1 MDNFGRKQWTIDQL
15 YRAAKQSLAALS
27 DVPQTE
33 ALLLCGRFLGVA
45 DRMTLLMRGQETV
58 PPEQAEAFLSALGQR
73 EHRPLQYI
81 LGLWPFDGME
91 LRVGEGVL
99 VPREDTLAL
108 VELGCEGLARRMETM
123 PFSRPLRILDLCAG
137 TGAVGLAA
145 ARRLPDARVTCVE
158 LSAEALPYLRANVE
172 KYGGGRVSILEGD
185 VLAGPAS
192 LGIEPGSFDAI
203 LSNPPYIPA
212 DDIPSLAR
220 EVRQEPAMALDGGVD
235 GLDFYRAIASLWKE
249 AVVPGGLVCFELG
262 EGQFEDVKRIIVRSD
277 WGEIGEKQD
286 FSGKLR
292 AIIGTKLG

>member
-1 MDNFGRKQWTIDQL
+1 MVIREL
-15 YRAAKQSLAALS
+15 YRQMCEIIAQNPES
-27 DVPQTE
+27 DAQFEANQLVEFVTGKKRIDVMHETADEQTE
-33 ALLLCGRFLGVA
+33 QK
-45 DRMTLLMRGQETV
+45 LMEYAQKRKNGY
-58 PPEQAEAFLSALGQR
+58 
-73 EHRPLQYI
+73 PLQYI
-81 LGLWPFDGME
+81 IGIWQFFD
-91 LRVGEGVL
+91 LDLYVGEGVL

-123 PFSRPLRILDLCAG
+123 PFPRPLRILDLCAG

-158 LSAEALPYLRANVE
+158 LSAEALPYLRENVE

-212 DDIPSLAR
+212 NDIPSLAR
-220 EVRQEPAMALDGGVD
+220 EVRQEPVMALDGGAD

-262 EGQFEDVKRIIVRSD
+262 EGQFEDVKRIIVRYD
-277 WGEIGEKQD
+277 WGKIGEKQD